1 MKLDENEQS
10 ENVVH
15 KEDAI
20 SDPSDLTQYVAPMF
34 RSGGILSLGDA
45 AVNLGNRFKNMIGYN
60 PPPPPG
66 SGDIGR
72 QVSGDT
78 AGRGFE
84 DGGEVDDVT
93 GALPRVSESENTDET
108 PSSMM
113 GGGQTG
119 ASGEQQGPFTPNE
132 QAINTREDALN
143 RSGLGGAFKAAQQGK
158 IASARQEN
166 AQGDTSGQ
174 GPSEEEQARQ
184 SPFSPK
190 GITEGIGKAV
200 GAASNIL
207 PGGYGNV
214 ARKLSHEIIDY
225 AQQVSGG
232 DPEQLFNSHMMDQNT
247 AGAIVNKVNPDG
259 SHPSE
264 SEAGLQYA
272 HDKGGPDAALG
283 FMQNRVAN
291 YNSIR
296 AWGAAAF
303 DGNNLQA
310 SIDAGNRAFKAL
322 PLSENIH
329 FSPGQEGTV
338 TATVVHPD
346 GSDPVRWNL
355 TGSQYRELLR
365 GNSGFPYDLVRDPNA
380 VLAKLASENHDQWA
394 DPNSQG
400 VKDDGVHGVV
410 PDNLKALGI
419 NQAMFNL
426 SWQMYPWSSQ
436 QGQRMQFLAGQVQT
450 KAKYAQELAV
460 AQQQGLN
467 RAQYAGI
474 IGGSREQVAE
484 TQAGSREKVAETGA
498 ASREKVEGMRGETK
512 KYETDVR
519 GNNYNSRT
527 ISQAK
532 TANDKI
538 LSSNASGAELRAA
551 RSKDIVLRAMDAGT
565 ITQEQ
570 GDAQLKRMG
579 TSLEQLL
586 APYQSQ
592 QGATQAPQVKG
603 GQGAAQVAQPK
614 GQVSTKNRFQ
624 IGVDKN
630 GQPVYQYE

>member
-1 MKLDENEQS
+1 MKLNDDSQS

-20 SDPSDLTQYVAPMF
+20 SDPTDLSQYVKPLF
-34 RSGGILSLGDA
+34 QSGGALSLGDA
-45 AVNLGNRFKNMIGYN
+45 AVNLGNRFKNMMGYN
-60 PPPPPG
+60 PPPPPD
-66 SGDIGR
+66 SGDLADQAGYNNI
-72 QVSGDT
+72 
-78 AGRGFE
+78 GRGFE
-84 DGGEVDDVT
+84 DGGEVDS
-93 GALPRVSESENTDET
+93 GQPALPGVGSNQSTDET

-113 GGGQTG
+113 DSGGGQTG
-119 ASGEQQGPFTPNE
+119 TSGPQQGPFTPNE
-132 QAINTREDALN
+132 QALNTREDALN
-143 RSGLGGAFKAAQQGK
+143 KSGLGGAFKTAQQGK

-174 GPSEEEQARQ
+174 GPTEEEQARQ

-200 GAASNIL
+200 GAASNVL

-247 AGAIVNKVNPDG
+247 AGAIVNKINPDG

-394 DPNSQG
+394 DPSSQG

-460 AQQQGLN
+460 AQQQGMN

-474 IGGSREQVAE
+474 IGGSRERVAE
-484 TQAGSREKVAETGA
+484 TGAQSREKVAETGA
-498 ASREKVEGMRGETK
+498 KSREDVEATRSQGQKDIANTRAQS
-512 KYETDVR
+512 YDQ
-519 GNNYNSRT
+519 RT
-527 ISQAK
+527 LQVAK
-532 TANDKI
+532 TANDKM
-538 LSSNASGAELRAA
+538 LQQ
-551 RSKDIVLRAMDAGT
+551 AGT
-565 ITQEQ
+565 AADQIKARQKDTVLN
-570 GDAQLKRMG
+570 GLLKGTMTPDDADTFLKRNG
-579 TSLEQLL
+579 SSLKELL
-586 APYQSQ
+586 APQ
-592 QGATQAPQVKG
+592 QGATQAPQVRAGAGSQAAGTSPG
-603 GQGAAQVAQPK
+603 GQWVRNKATGSVEWRPAQGG
-614 GQVSTKNRFQ
+614 GQ
-624 IGVDKN
+624 
-630 GQPVYQYE
+630 